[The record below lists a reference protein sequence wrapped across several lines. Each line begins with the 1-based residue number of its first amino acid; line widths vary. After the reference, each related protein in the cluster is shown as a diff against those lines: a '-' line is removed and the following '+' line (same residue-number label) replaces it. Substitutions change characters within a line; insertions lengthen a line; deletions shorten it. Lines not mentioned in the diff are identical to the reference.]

1 MIHEEI
7 LAYLPIPVPGPI
19 HVISCYLLR
28 IKLSW
33 GKEAKDEQLWCKEDR
48 RANQQ
53 NGQVLRTLG
62 RYNSSF
68 HLPR

>member
-33 GKEAKDEQLWCKEDR
+33 DKEVKDELLWCMEDR
-48 RANQQ
+48 RGNQ
-53 NGQVLRTLG
+53 
-62 RYNSSF
+62 
-68 HLPR
+68 